1 MAETLQDLSLGEYS
15 SITRLLLRDQ
25 ALLQAVA
32 CIRLV
37 RQRVRTVAIFLPV
50 LYSRRRLTCQQGD
63 ECDQRRPC
71 VAERVVKS
79 VPVIAVFS
87 VVVRDDIETS
97 ELPVVRDRRSKRVFR
112 CFLGP

>member
-37 RQRVRTVAIFLPV
+37 RQRVRTVAICLARGSGLSPSALLPTASY
-50 LYSRRRLTCQQGD
+50 LPARRRMRSTPSVRCREGSKKRPSYRCLL
-63 ECDQRRPC
+63 RR
-71 VAERVVKS
+71 
-79 VPVIAVFS
+79 
-87 VVVRDDIETS
+87 
-97 ELPVVRDRRSKRVFR
+97 
-112 CFLGP
+112 G